1 MNEVLRDIVATGKV
15 RRPDGAL
22 LDNTVGIPPDEGAL
36 LTRLLRELKPRISLE
51 VGLAYGTSAL
61 YICDA
66 LAEVGAKKH
75 YIIDPN
81 QSTEWQSIG
90 IENLR
95 RAGHGSLVELRE
107 RNSLEVLPQLV
118 AEGVQLDF
126 AFHDGWHVFDH
137 TLADFV
143 FIDRMLRV
151 GGLLAFDDTTWPSM
165 RKVLRYLVTNR
176 AYTVVECL
184 AAPHSRRDGLAR
196 MLQPLT
202 RPLSGWFK
210 PEISQPDGS
219 LQLLPGSR
227 CVVLRK
233 EADDRREITDH
244 RAF

>member
-1 MNEVLRDIVATGKV
+1 MNEVLREIVATGKV
-15 RRPDGAL
+15 RRVDGPV
-22 LDNTVGIPPDEGAL
+22 LDNSVGIPPDEGEL
-36 LTRLLRELKPRISLE
+36 LGRLIHTLKPRVSLE

-66 LAEVGAKKH
+66 LAKVGAEKH

-81 QSTEWQSIG
+81 QGTEWHSIG
-90 IENLR
+90 IENLH
-95 RAGHGSLVELRE
+95 RAGHAKLVELRQ
-107 RNSLEVLPQLV
+107 RSSLEVLPQLM

-126 AFHDGWHVFDH
+126 VFHDGWHVFDH
-137 TLADFV
+137 TLCDFM

-184 AAPHSRRDGLAR
+184 AAPRSRRDGMAR
-196 MLQPLT
+196 ALQPLT
-202 RPLSGWFK
+202 RPLSRWFK
-210 PEISQPDGS
+210 PEISQPDGA
-219 LQLLPGSR
+219 LRLLPGSR

-233 EADDRREITDH
+233 DADDQRQITDH
-244 RAF
+244 HAF